1 MGLVEWEWLETLS
14 TIDPEAVTYKDYV
27 DVGTEL
33 AKMLREEQV
42 RLHVIS
48 YSIVD
53 TQGKITLY
61 FCI

>member
-53 TQGKITLY
+53 TQGKTTL
-61 FCI
+61 